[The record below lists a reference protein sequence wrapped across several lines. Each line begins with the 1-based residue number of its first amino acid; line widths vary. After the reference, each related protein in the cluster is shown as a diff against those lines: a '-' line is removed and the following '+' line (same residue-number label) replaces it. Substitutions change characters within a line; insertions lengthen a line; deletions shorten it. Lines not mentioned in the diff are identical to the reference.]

1 MERKHFLTLGA
12 GLTVGSLMGKTPL
25 SVSAPSKASQPT
37 EWLNQWQENYGL
49 PLPVE
54 PNQDSPETDGPYWEF
69 IRGLFPLN
77 PKITFLNNGTMG
89 ITPLP
94 VLEALNK
101 SFRNLAENAA
111 YPMHDGSFEE
121 QLAKIIGCKGSE
133 LAITKNVSEGV
144 NLACRAIPL
153 KKGDE
158 VIITR
163 HEHVGGCAPWLYR
176 AKTEGIVLKVIEL
189 GNTAAETLQRV
200 KDAKTSKTK
209 VLALPHIPCTIG
221 QILPVKEI
229 CAWARENQIISA
241 IDGAHPLGM
250 LEFNL
255 KDIGCDYY
263 SGCFH
268 KWLLGPIGTGFFF
281 ASEAIL
287 SQSVIHHVAAYSIDT
302 FNMNTVPPSLG
313 ELVPKTARYSYG
325 TFPGPMY
332 DGAKAAMKFYLS
344 VGPSLIEKRV
354 KHLSQL
360 LIDGLMAFNNQAKGP
375 NGAAAAS
382 ADGKRA
388 AIVNEFDNAPPMLW
402 KMHNSL
408 GPIIQILT
416 PLENISRGAQVGFII
431 KEQQKEGAQQTTK
444 GSISV
449 GTSAAIAKEA
459 AAGIVKETAAV
470 AKPQTASQRFCDY
483 ARKNSVILRYV
494 AENDIHCVRV
504 STHYY
509 NNQADLNRFF
519 AVLTAFLK
527 EEDWI

>member
-12 GLTVGSLMGKTPL
+12 GLTVGSLMGKSPL
-25 SVSAPSKASQPT
+25 SVSAKTQASHQAA
-37 EWLNQWQENYGL
+37 WLDQWQENSNI
-49 PLPVE
+49 PLPIE
-54 PNQDSPETDGPYWEF
+54 PNQEAPETDGPYWEF

-121 QLAKIIGCKGSE
+121 QLAQIIGCKGNE

-229 CAWARENQIISA
+229 CTWARENQIISA

-250 LEFNL
+250 VEFNL

-287 SQSVIHHVAAYSIDT
+287 NQSVIHHVAAYSVDT
-302 FNMNTVPPSLG
+302 FNMSTVPPSVG

-332 DGAKAAMKFYLS
+332 DGAKAAMKFYIS

-354 KHLSQL
+354 KHLSKFL
-360 LIDGLMAFNNQAKGP
+360 MDGLMALNNQDKGP
-375 NGAAAAS
+375 NGTATTAT
-382 ADGKRA
+382 DGK
-388 AIVNEFDNAPPMLW
+388 PLLW
-402 KMHNSL
+402 KMHNSQ

-416 PLENISRGAQVGFII
+416 PLEDISRGAQVGFII
-431 KEQQKEGAQQTTK
+431 KDRQKEVVQQSSTE
-444 GSISV
+444 SISA
-449 GTSAAIAKEA
+449 GTSTAISKENRAIAK
-459 AAGIVKETAAV
+459 
-470 AKPQTASQRFCDY
+470 PPTASQRFCDY

-509 NNQADLNRFF
+509 NNQSDLNRFF
-519 AVLTAFLK
+519 EVLNAFLK
-527 EEDWI
+527 EEGWI

>member
-12 GLTVGSLMGKTPL
+12 GLTVGSLMGKSPL
-25 SVSAPSKASQPT
+25 SVSAKTQASHQAA
-37 EWLNQWQENYGL
+37 WLDQWQENSNI
-49 PLPVE
+49 PLPIE
-54 PNQDSPETDGPYWEF
+54 PNQDAPETDGPYWDF

-121 QLAKIIGCKGSE
+121 QLAQIIGCKGSE

-189 GNTAAETLQRV
+189 GNTAGETLQRV

-209 VLALPHIPCTIG
+209 VVALPHIPCTIG

-229 CAWARENQIISA
+229 CTWARENQIISA

-250 LEFNL
+250 VEFNL

-287 SQSVIHHVAAYSIDT
+287 NQSVIHHVAAYSVDT
-302 FNMNTVPPSLG
+302 FNMSTVPPSVG

-354 KHLSQL
+354 KHLSKFL
-360 LIDGLMAFNNQAKGP
+360 MDDLMALNKQAKGP
-375 NGAAAAS
+375 NGTATNAT
-382 ADGKRA
+382 DGK
-388 AIVNEFDNAPPMLW
+388 PLLW
-402 KMHNSL
+402 KMHNSQ

-416 PLENISRGAQVGFII
+416 PLEDISRGAQVGFII
-431 KEQQKEGAQQTTK
+431 KERQTEVVQQSSTE
-444 GSISV
+444 SISA
-449 GTSAAIAKEA
+449 GTSTAISKENRAIAK
-459 AAGIVKETAAV
+459 
-470 AKPQTASQRFCDY
+470 PPTASQRFCDY

-509 NNQADLNRFF
+509 NNQSDLNRFF
-519 AVLTAFLK
+519 EVLNAFLK
-527 EEDWI
+527 EEGWI

>member
-1 MERKHFLTLGA
+1 MERKHFLTLGT
-12 GLTVGSLMGKTPL
+12 GLTVGSLMGKSPL
-25 SVSAPSKASQPT
+25 SISSTTQASRQAV
-37 EWLNQWQENYGL
+37 WLDRWQENSNL

-54 PNQDSPETDGPYWEF
+54 PNQDAPETDGPYWDF

-111 YPMHDGSFEE
+111 YPMHDGSFED
-121 QLAKIIGCKGSE
+121 QLAAIIGCKGSE

-229 CAWARENQIISA
+229 CTWARENQIISA

-250 LEFNL
+250 VEFNL

-287 SQSVIHHVAAYSIDT
+287 NQSVIHHVAAYSVDT
-302 FNMNTVPPSLG
+302 FNMSTVPPSVG

-354 KHLSQL
+354 KHLSKFL
-360 LIDGLMAFNNQAKGP
+360 MDGLMALNNQAKGP
-375 NGAAAAS
+375 SGTATNAT
-382 ADGKRA
+382 DGK
-388 AIVNEFDNAPPMLW
+388 PLLW
-402 KMHNSL
+402 KMHNSQ

-416 PLENISRGAQVGFII
+416 PLEDISRGAQVGFII
-431 KEQQKEGAQQTTK
+431 KERQKEVVQQTRTE
-444 GSISV
+444 SISAGSSTAIV
-449 GTSAAIAKEA
+449 KENVAIAK
-459 AAGIVKETAAV
+459 
-470 AKPQTASQRFCDY
+470 PPTASQRFCDY

-509 NNQADLNRFF
+509 NNQSDLNRFF
-519 AVLTAFLK
+519 EVLNAFLK
-527 EEDWI
+527 EEGWI

>member
-1 MERKHFLTLGA
+1 MERKHFLTLGT
-12 GLTVGSLMGKTPL
+12 GLTVGSLMGKSPL
-25 SVSAPSKASQPT
+25 SISSTTQASRQAV
-37 EWLNQWQENYGL
+37 WLDRWQENSNL

-54 PNQDSPETDGPYWEF
+54 PNQDAPETDGPYWDF

-111 YPMHDGSFEE
+111 YPMHDGSFED
-121 QLAKIIGCKGSE
+121 QLAAIIGCKGSE

-229 CAWARENQIISA
+229 CTWARENQIISA

-250 LEFNL
+250 VEFNL

-287 SQSVIHHVAAYSIDT
+287 NQSVIHHVAAYSVDT
-302 FNMNTVPPSLG
+302 FNMSTVPPSVG

-354 KHLSQL
+354 KHLSKFL
-360 LIDGLMAFNNQAKGP
+360 MDGLMALNNEAKGP
-375 NGAAAAS
+375 NGAATNAT
-382 ADGKRA
+382 DGK
-388 AIVNEFDNAPPMLW
+388 PLLW
-402 KMHNSL
+402 KMHNSQ

-416 PLENISRGAQVGFII
+416 PLEDISRGAQVGFII
-431 KEQQKEGAQQTTK
+431 KERQKEVVQQTSTE
-444 GSISV
+444 SISA
-449 GTSAAIAKEA
+449 GSSTAIAKENVA
-459 AAGIVKETAAV
+459 I
-470 AKPQTASQRFCDY
+470 AKPPTASQRFCDY

-509 NNQADLNRFF
+509 NNQSDLNRFF
-519 AVLTAFLK
+519 EILNAFLK
-527 EEDWI
+527 EEGWI

>member
-12 GLTVGSLMGKTPL
+12 GLTVGSLMGKSPL
-25 SVSAPSKASQPT
+25 SISAAEKLKSQDQWLQQ
-37 EWLNQWQENYGL
+37 WLNDAQH
-49 PLPVE
+49 PMPVDPSQQQPE
-54 PNQDSPETDGPYWEF
+54 ADSAYWDF

-121 QLAKIIGCKGSE
+121 QLGQIMGCKGSE

-144 NLACRAIPL
+144 NLACRAIAL

-176 AKTEGIVLKVIEL
+176 AKTEGIVLKVVEL
-189 GNTAAETLQRV
+189 GSNAAETLANV
-200 KDAKTSKTK
+200 KKAKTPKTK
-209 VLALPHIPCTIG
+209 VVALPHIPCTIG
-221 QILPVKEI
+221 QILPIKEI
-229 CAWARENQIISA
+229 CAWAKENHIISA

-250 LEFNL
+250 IEFNL
-255 KDIGCDYY
+255 KELGCDYY

-268 KWLLGPIGTGFFF
+268 KWLLGPIGTGFFY
-281 ASEAIL
+281 ASENIL
-287 SQSVIHHVAAYSIDT
+287 ATSAIHHVAAYSVDT
-302 FNMNTVPPSLG
+302 FNMSTIPPSLG
-313 ELVPKTARYSYG
+313 DLVNKTSRYSYG

-332 DGAKAAMKFYLS
+332 DGAKAAMQFYQKI
-344 VGPSLIEKRV
+344 GPALIEKRV

-360 LIDGLMAFNNQAKGP
+360 VMNGLMERNSLAKGP
-375 NGAAAAS
+375 NGKEIKS
-382 ADGKRA
+382 PDGQ
-388 AIVNEFDNAPPMLW
+388 PLLW
-402 KMHNSL
+402 KMHNSQ
-408 GPIIQILT
+408 GPIITILT
-416 PLENISRGAQVGFII
+416 PQEDISRGAQVGFTI
-431 KEQQKEGAQQTTK
+431 KGLKQP
-444 GSISV
+444 
-449 GTSAAIAKEA
+449 EA
-459 AAGIVKETAAV
+459 NPTAG
-470 AKPQTASQRFCDY
+470 QRFCDH
-483 ARKNSVILRYV
+483 ARKNNVILRYV

-509 NNQADLNRFF
+509 NNLGDIKKFF
-519 AVLTAFLK
+519 EVLDGFLK
-527 EEDWI
+527 EEGWF

>member
-1 MERKHFLTLGA
+1 
-12 GLTVGSLMGKTPL
+12 
-25 SVSAPSKASQPT
+25 
-37 EWLNQWQENYGL
+37 
-49 PLPVE
+49 
-54 PNQDSPETDGPYWEF
+54 
-69 IRGLFPLN
+69 
-77 PKITFLNNGTMG
+77 
-89 ITPLP
+89 
-94 VLEALNK
+94 
-101 SFRNLAENAA
+101 
-111 YPMHDGSFEE
+111 
-121 QLAKIIGCKGSE
+121 
-133 LAITKNVSEGV
+133 
-144 NLACRAIPL
+144 L

-189 GNTAAETLQRV
+189 GNTAGETLQRV

-209 VLALPHIPCTIG
+209 VVALPHIPCTIG

-229 CAWARENQIISA
+229 CTWARENQIISA

-250 LEFNL
+250 VEFNL

-287 SQSVIHHVAAYSIDT
+287 NQSVIHHVAAYSVDT
-302 FNMNTVPPSLG
+302 FNMSTVPPSVG

-354 KHLSQL
+354 KHLSKFL
-360 LIDGLMAFNNQAKGP
+360 MDGLMALNNQAKGP
-375 NGAAAAS
+375 NGTATNGT
-382 ADGKRA
+382 DGK
-388 AIVNEFDNAPPMLW
+388 PLLW
-402 KMHNSL
+402 KMHNSQ

-416 PLENISRGAQVGFII
+416 PLEDISRGAQVGFII
-431 KEQQKEGAQQTTK
+431 KDRHKEVVQQSSTE
-444 GSISV
+444 SISA
-449 GTSAAIAKEA
+449 GSSTAIAKGNVA
-459 AAGIVKETAAV
+459 I
-470 AKPQTASQRFCDY
+470 AKPPTASQRFCDY

-509 NNQADLNRFF
+509 NNQSDLNRFF
-519 AVLTAFLK
+519 EVLNAFLK
-527 EEDWI
+527 EEGWI

>member
-12 GLTVGSLMGKTPL
+12 GLTVGSLMGKSPL
-25 SVSAPSKASQPT
+25 SVSAKTQASRQAA
-37 EWLNQWQENYGL
+37 WLDRWQENSNL

-54 PNQDSPETDGPYWEF
+54 PNQDAPETDGPYWDF

-121 QLAKIIGCKGSE
+121 QLAQIIGCKGSE

-163 HEHVGGCAPWLYR
+163 HEHVGGCAAWLYR

-229 CAWARENQIISA
+229 CTWARENQIISA

-250 LEFNL
+250 VEFNL

-287 SQSVIHHVAAYSIDT
+287 NQSVIHHVAAYSVDT
-302 FNMNTVPPSLG
+302 FNMSTVPPSVG

-332 DGAKAAMKFYLS
+332 DGAKAAMKFYIS

-354 KHLSQL
+354 KHLSKFL
-360 LIDGLMAFNNQAKGP
+360 MDGLMALNNQAKGP
-375 NGAAAAS
+375 NGTATTAI
-382 ADGKRA
+382 DGK
-388 AIVNEFDNAPPMLW
+388 PLLW
-402 KMHNSL
+402 KMHNSQ

-416 PLENISRGAQVGFII
+416 PLEDISRGAQVGFII
-431 KEQQKEGAQQTTK
+431 KERQKEAVQQTSTE
-444 GSISV
+444 SISA
-449 GTSAAIAKEA
+449 GTSTAIAKENRA
-459 AAGIVKETAAV
+459 I
-470 AKPQTASQRFCDY
+470 AKPPTASQRFCDY

-509 NNQADLNRFF
+509 NNQSDLNRFF
-519 AVLTAFLK
+519 EVLNAFLK
-527 EEDWI
+527 EEGWI

>member
-1 MERKHFLTLGA
+1 
-12 GLTVGSLMGKTPL
+12 
-25 SVSAPSKASQPT
+25 
-37 EWLNQWQENYGL
+37 
-49 PLPVE
+49 
-54 PNQDSPETDGPYWEF
+54 
-69 IRGLFPLN
+69 
-77 PKITFLNNGTMG
+77 
-89 ITPLP
+89 
-94 VLEALNK
+94 
-101 SFRNLAENAA
+101 
-111 YPMHDGSFEE
+111 
-121 QLAKIIGCKGSE
+121 
-133 LAITKNVSEGV
+133 VSEGV

-229 CAWARENQIISA
+229 CTWARENQIISA

-250 LEFNL
+250 VEFNL

-287 SQSVIHHVAAYSIDT
+287 NQSVIHHVAAYSVDT
-302 FNMNTVPPSLG
+302 FNMSTIPPSVG

-354 KHLSQL
+354 KHLSKFL
-360 LIDGLMAFNNQAKGP
+360 MDGLMALNNQAKGP
-375 NGAAAAS
+375 NGTATNAT
-382 ADGKRA
+382 DGK
-388 AIVNEFDNAPPMLW
+388 PLLW
-402 KMHNSL
+402 KMHNSQ

-416 PLENISRGAQVGFII
+416 PLEDISRGAQVGFII
-431 KEQQKEGAQQTTK
+431 KERQKDVVQQTSTE
-444 GSISV
+444 SISA
-449 GTSAAIAKEA
+449 GSSTAIAKENVA
-459 AAGIVKETAAV
+459 IVK
-470 AKPQTASQRFCDY
+470 PPTASQRFCDY

-509 NNQADLNRFF
+509 NNQSDLNRFF
-519 AVLTAFLK
+519 EVLNAFLK
-527 EEDWI
+527 EEGWI

>member
-12 GLTVGSLMGKTPL
+12 GLTVGSLMGKSTLISGAADTP
-25 SVSAPSKASQPT
+25 ASIAHQDLET
-37 EWLNQWQENYGL
+37 QAQQQWLAQFQDNNKT

-54 PNQDSPETDGPYWEF
+54 PSSQQPEADGPYWDF
-69 IRGLFPLN
+69 VRSLFPLN

-101 SFRNLAENAA
+101 SFKNLAENAA

-121 QLAKIIGCKGSE
+121 QLAKLIGCKGSE

-144 NLACRAIPL
+144 NLACRAINL
-153 KKGDE
+153 TRGDE

-189 GNTAAETLQRV
+189 GATAEDTLKRV
-200 KDAKTSKTK
+200 KAAKTSKTK
-209 VLALPHIPCTIG
+209 VVALPHIPCTIG
-221 QILPVKEI
+221 QVLPIKEI
-229 CAWARENQIISA
+229 CAWARENKIISA

-250 LEFNL
+250 IEFSL
-255 KDIGCDYY
+255 RDLGCDYY

-268 KWLLGPIGTGFFF
+268 KWLLGPIGTGFFY
-281 ASEAIL
+281 ASESIL
-287 SQSVIHHVAAYSIDT
+287 PQSVIHHVAAYSVDT
-302 FNMNTVPPSLG
+302 FNMSTVPPTVG

-332 DGAKAAMKFYLS
+332 DGARAAMKFYVS
-344 VGPSLIEKRV
+344 IGPQLIEKRV
-354 KHLSQL
+354 KLLSQTL
-360 LIDGLMAFNNQAKGP
+360 MNGLMERNNRAKGP
-375 NGAAAAS
+375 NGNDPNAA
-382 ADGKRA
+382 GQPT
-388 AIVNEFDNAPPMLW
+388 VMW
-402 KMHNSL
+402 KMHNSQ

-416 PLENISRGAQVGFII
+416 PLEDISRGAQVGFTI
-431 KEQQKEGAQQTTK
+431 KGLKENTTEQTSNSPANT
-444 GSISV
+444 SIS
-449 GTSAAIAKEA
+449 
-459 AAGIVKETAAV
+459 
-470 AKPQTASQRFCDY
+470 KPPTASQRFCDF
-483 ARKNSVILRYV
+483 ARKNNVILRYV

-509 NNQADLNRFF
+509 NNLNDLEVFF
-519 AVLTAFLK
+519 KVLDDFLK
-527 EEDWI
+527 EEGWY

>member
-1 MERKHFLTLGA
+1 MERKHFLTLGT
-12 GLTVGSLMGKTPL
+12 GLTVGSLMGKSPL
-25 SVSAPSKASQPT
+25 SISSTTQASRQAV
-37 EWLNQWQENYGL
+37 WLDRWQENSNL

-54 PNQDSPETDGPYWEF
+54 PNQDAPETDGPYWDF

-111 YPMHDGSFEE
+111 YPMHDGSFED
-121 QLAKIIGCKGSE
+121 QLAAIIGCKGSE

-153 KKGDE
+153 KRGDE

-229 CAWARENQIISA
+229 CTWARENQIISA

-250 LEFNL
+250 VEFNL

-287 SQSVIHHVAAYSIDT
+287 NQSVIHHVAAYSVDT
-302 FNMNTVPPSLG
+302 FNMSTVPPSVG

-354 KHLSQL
+354 KHLSKFL
-360 LIDGLMAFNNQAKGP
+360 MDGLMALNNQAKGP
-375 NGAAAAS
+375 SGTATNAT
-382 ADGKRA
+382 DGK
-388 AIVNEFDNAPPMLW
+388 PLLW
-402 KMHNSL
+402 KMHNSQ

-416 PLENISRGAQVGFII
+416 PLEDISRGAQVGFII
-431 KEQQKEGAQQTTK
+431 KERQKEVVQQTRTE
-444 GSISV
+444 SISAGSSTAIV
-449 GTSAAIAKEA
+449 KENVAIAK
-459 AAGIVKETAAV
+459 
-470 AKPQTASQRFCDY
+470 PPTASQRFCDY

-509 NNQADLNRFF
+509 NNQSDLNRFF
-519 AVLTAFLK
+519 EVLNAFLK
-527 EEDWI
+527 EEGWI

>member
-1 MERKHFLTLGA
+1 MERKHFLTLGT
-12 GLTVGSLMGKTPL
+12 GLTVGSLMGKSPL
-25 SVSAPSKASQPT
+25 SISSTTQASRQAV
-37 EWLNQWQENYGL
+37 WLDRWQENSNL

-54 PNQDSPETDGPYWEF
+54 PNQDAPETDGPYWDF

-111 YPMHDGSFEE
+111 YPMHDGSFED
-121 QLAKIIGCKGSE
+121 QLAAIIGCKGSE

-153 KKGDE
+153 KRGDE

-229 CAWARENQIISA
+229 CTWARENQIISA

-250 LEFNL
+250 VEFNL

-287 SQSVIHHVAAYSIDT
+287 NQSVIHHVAAYSVDT
-302 FNMNTVPPSLG
+302 FNMSTVPPSVG

-354 KHLSQL
+354 KHLSKFL
-360 LIDGLMAFNNQAKGP
+360 MDGLMALNNQAKGP
-375 NGAAAAS
+375 SGTATNAT
-382 ADGKRA
+382 DGK
-388 AIVNEFDNAPPMLW
+388 PLLW
-402 KMHNSL
+402 KMHNSQ

-416 PLENISRGAQVGFII
+416 PLEDISRGAQVGFII
-431 KEQQKEGAQQTTK
+431 KERQKEVVQQTRTE
-444 GSISV
+444 SISA
-449 GTSAAIAKEA
+449 GSSTAIAKENVA
-459 AAGIVKETAAV
+459 I
-470 AKPQTASQRFCDY
+470 AKPPTASQRFCDY

-509 NNQADLNRFF
+509 NNQSDLNRFF
-519 AVLTAFLK
+519 EVLNAFLK
-527 EEDWI
+527 EEGWI

>member
-1 MERKHFLTLGA
+1 MERKHFLTLGT
-12 GLTVGSLMGKTPL
+12 GLTVGSLMGKSPL
-25 SVSAPSKASQPT
+25 SISSTTQASRQAV
-37 EWLNQWQENYGL
+37 WLDRWQENSNL

-54 PNQDSPETDGPYWEF
+54 PNQDAPETDGPYWDF

-121 QLAKIIGCKGSE
+121 QLAQIIGCKGSE

-229 CAWARENQIISA
+229 CTWARENQIISA

-250 LEFNL
+250 VEFNL

-287 SQSVIHHVAAYSIDT
+287 NQSVIHHVAAYSVDT
-302 FNMNTVPPSLG
+302 FNMSTIPPSVG

-354 KHLSQL
+354 KHLSKFL
-360 LIDGLMAFNNQAKGP
+360 MDGLMALNNQAKGP
-375 NGAAAAS
+375 NGAATNAT
-382 ADGKRA
+382 DGK
-388 AIVNEFDNAPPMLW
+388 PLLW
-402 KMHNSL
+402 KMHNSQ

-416 PLENISRGAQVGFII
+416 PLEDISRGAQVGFII
-431 KEQQKEGAQQTTK
+431 KERQKEVVQQTSTE
-444 GSISV
+444 SISA
-449 GTSAAIAKEA
+449 GSSTAIAKENVA
-459 AAGIVKETAAV
+459 I
-470 AKPQTASQRFCDY
+470 AKPPTASQRFCDY

-509 NNQADLNRFF
+509 NNQSDLNRFF
-519 AVLTAFLK
+519 EVLNAFLK
-527 EEDWI
+527 EEGWI

>member
-1 MERKHFLTLGA
+1 MERKHFLTLGT
-12 GLTVGSLMGKTPL
+12 GLTVGSLMGKSPL
-25 SVSAPSKASQPT
+25 SISSTTQASRQAV
-37 EWLNQWQENYGL
+37 WLDRWQENSNL

-54 PNQDSPETDGPYWEF
+54 PNQVAPETDGPYWDF

-121 QLAKIIGCKGSE
+121 QLAQIIGCKGSE

-153 KKGDE
+153 KRGDE

-229 CAWARENQIISA
+229 CTWARENQIISA

-250 LEFNL
+250 VEFNL

-287 SQSVIHHVAAYSIDT
+287 NQSVIHHVAAYSVDT
-302 FNMNTVPPSLG
+302 FNMSTVPPSVG

-344 VGPSLIEKRV
+344 IGPSLIEKRV
-354 KHLSQL
+354 KHLSKFL
-360 LIDGLMAFNNQAKGP
+360 MDGLMALNKQAKGP
-375 NGAAAAS
+375 NGTATTAT
-382 ADGKRA
+382 DGK
-388 AIVNEFDNAPPMLW
+388 PLLW
-402 KMHNSL
+402 KMHNSQ

-416 PLENISRGAQVGFII
+416 PLEDISRGAQVGFII
-431 KEQQKEGAQQTTK
+431 KERQKEVVQQTSTE
-444 GSISV
+444 SISA
-449 GTSAAIAKEA
+449 GSSTAIAKGNVA
-459 AAGIVKETAAV
+459 I
-470 AKPQTASQRFCDY
+470 AKPPTASQRFCDY

-509 NNQADLNRFF
+509 NNQSDLNRFF
-519 AVLTAFLK
+519 EVLNAFLK
-527 EEDWI
+527 EEGWI